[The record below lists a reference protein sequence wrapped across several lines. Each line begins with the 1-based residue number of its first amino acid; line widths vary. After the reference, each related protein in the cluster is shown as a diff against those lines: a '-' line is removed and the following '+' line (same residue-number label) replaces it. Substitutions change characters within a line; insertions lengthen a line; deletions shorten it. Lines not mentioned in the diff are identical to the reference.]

1 MFHFF
6 KKYQEQHF
14 KRFPPD
20 PKIEEKWEKFQK
32 EQEELK
38 KKQEEQK
45 KKDEEQRKKD
55 EEDKKNKV
63 PPPAATSQVPT
74 EKAVPVKAP
83 VEEVKEA
90 PKPAAPIEVKPVQE
104 KFKRISTYNGDVLDR
119 YSWGQGVWDVNV
131 QVILPPGTKPKMVK
145 KYS

>member
-1 MFHFF
+1 VFHFF

-45 KKDEEQRKKD
+45 KKDEE
-55 EEDKKNKV
+55 DKKNKV
-63 PPPAATSQVPT
+63 PIPTATSQLPT
-74 EKAVPVKAP
+74 EKAAPEKVP
-83 VEEVKEA
+83 VEEKKEI
-90 PKPAAPIEVKPVQE
+90 PKPAAPKEENKKPVEE
-104 KFKRISTYNGDVLDR
+104 KFKRISTYNGDVNDR

-131 QVILPPGTKPKMVK
+131 QVILPPGTKPKMVFIK
-145 KYS
+145 KRIIA